1 MSARKSKARRKPAPA
16 ANSSRNVATG
26 ILVGAAALICL
37 CVALG
42 VIIQGVRSA
51 LPSVSAP
58 ATTSEPQDPRSATL
72 TVAYSPEKAD
82 LMRELV
88 DRFNAQKLRT
98 ADRQLMQVRLVEMAP
113 DLMVEEALGSPAF
126 QALAPDSGLW
136 LDQLD
141 RRWLAQLQVE
151 AGPIPPSL
159 VGESVRFAVSPVVIA
174 MWEDVARGLGWPEQP
189 IGWQTIQQRAA
200 ADSSFRWSH
209 PSTSQA
215 SGLLATLAEFYA
227 GAGKTRGLT
236 VEDVTAPST
245 LDYVAAI
252 ERTVKFYGE
261 GEAAIMQRLRSE
273 RTRFLDA
280 FVVQEHL
287 VVAYNQEVAAGR
299 ERLVAVYP
307 AEGTLWADHPLALLE
322 LPTLTDNQRRTFAAF
337 REFVL
342 SPEAQRLVLEAGFRP
357 ADLSLSLEGSAV
369 SPQFGADPAQPQ
381 TTLQIPGPA
390 VVEVVQNAWQYTKR
404 KTNIFLVV
412 DTSGSMEG
420 AKIEATRA
428 ALRDF
433 LSQIKNDEERV
444 GFVEFASSVHYVE
457 ELAPLGENRGRL
469 EAAIEAMTAS
479 GGTALLDGVQT
490 AYRRLQRL
498 GDTERIN
505 AIVVMTDGRENS
517 SAVSLPRLVREIQQG
532 NQAGVPVVIFAVAFG
547 EDADYDTLRAIAEA
561 SGGQVRTGDL
571 ETIRRLYRL
580 LSTYF

>member
-1 MSARKSKARRKPAPA
+1 MSARTSKARRKPAPA
-16 ANSSRNVATG
+16 VDSSRNVATG

-37 CVALG
+37 CVALVLG
-42 VIIQGVRSA
+42 LQAVRSA
-51 LPSVSAP
+51 ISTVSEPTALV
-58 ATTSEPQDPRSATL
+58 EPQDPRSATL

-82 LMRELV
+82 LMRELA

-98 ADRQLMQVRLVEMAP
+98 ADRQLVQVRLVEMAP
-113 DLMVEEALGSPAF
+113 DLMVEEALDSPAF

-151 AGPIPPSL
+151 AGAISPSL

-174 MWEDVARGLGWPEQP
+174 MWEDVARGLGWPEQR

-200 ADSSFRWSH
+200 ADPSFRWSH

-287 VVAYNQEVAAGR
+287 VVVYNQELAAGR

-322 LPTLTDNQRRTFAAF
+322 LPTLTDNQRRAFAAF

-369 SPQFGADPAQPQ
+369 SPQFGADPSEPQ
-381 TTLQIPGPA
+381 TTLQIPGPG

-412 DTSGSMEG
+412 DTSGSMKG
-420 AKIEATRA
+420 PKIEATRA

-444 GFVEFASSVHYVE
+444 GFVEFASSVYYVE

-469 EAAIEAMTAS
+469 EAAIEAMTAD

-498 GDTERIN
+498 GDAERIN

-517 SAVSLPRLVREIQQG
+517 SAVSLPQLVRKIQQG

-571 ETIRRLYRL
+571 ETIRQLYRL